1 MREQFG
7 DEEETQGVSTS
18 MRKAAICIKKEDY
31 FSVILLN
38 YQKMILFHIFYCC
51 LPERKK
57 GAGGT
62 FLAQDCK
69 MREHFGDEEEMQGV
83 STFMRKAAIRMKKED
98 YFSVILLNYQKL
110 ILFHILDSCLSRCK
124 SCNRNTE
131 R

>member
-1 MREQFG
+1 MILLLNNVKLLFHILDCCLPERKKGAGGTFLAQDCKMREHFG

-38 YQKMILFHIFYCC
+38 YQK
-51 LPERKK
+51 
-57 GAGGT
+57 
-62 FLAQDCK
+62 
-69 MREHFGDEEEMQGV
+69 
-83 STFMRKAAIRMKKED
+83 
-98 YFSVILLNYQKL
+98 L
-110 ILFHILDSCLSRCK
+110 ILFHILDCCLSRCK